1 MERYKLIIKIKEI
14 KIYIISTIII
24 ACAIAVIGFFS
35 KAFWGSIYIHDYYS
49 EYSYVIDH
57 GEVHLLYYWGNDEN
71 VDIPSHILFFPVV
84 DLRSRKYIYMYPAE
98 ENMACGFELNQSL
111 RFVSI
116 PSTITEIGD
125 GAFCG
130 CKNIEKVTFGG
141 NEKIIGTAFQNCS
154 SLTEVLIPES
164 VETINPYAFYE
175 CTALSDV
182 VIGDKVNYIGYNA
195 FYRTPWLENYPDD
208 FVIVGDNNL
217 ICYKGDETDIIIPDG
232 VKRISGVFIRGKNV
246 ESVYVPDTVTFIE
259 FAAFNNRDI
268 AITIQ
273 FGDEDIEFSGDPCDT
288 ECVIVA
294 PYGSSAQ
301 KMAEIYGHKYI
312 EIE

>member
-1 MERYKLIIKIKEI
+1 MIKSIKRS
-14 KIYIISTIII
+14 KKHYISVIF
-24 ACAIAVIGFFS
+24 AVCAMSLTCFFV
-35 KAFWGSIYIHDYYS
+35 KAFNGTIYIHDYIS

-57 GEVHLLYYWGNDEN
+57 AEVHLLYYWGNDEN

-84 DLRSRKYIYMYPAE
+84 DLCSRKYIYMYPAE
-98 ENMACGFELNQSL
+98 ENMAHGFELNQSI

-125 GAFCG
+125 GAFSG
-130 CKNIEKVTFGG
+130 CKNLEKVTFGG
-141 NEKIIGTAFQNCS
+141 NETIIGTAFQNCR

-164 VETINPYAFYE
+164 VETIDSNAFYE

-182 VIGDKVNYIGYNA
+182 VIGDKVDYIGHNA
-195 FYRTPWLENYPDD
+195 FYHTPWLENYPDD

-259 FAAFNNRDI
+259 SAAFNNRDI

>member
-1 MERYKLIIKIKEI
+1 MGRNKLIKSNKRS
-14 KIYIISTIII
+14 KKHYISVIF
-24 ACAIAVIGFFS
+24 AVCAMSLTCFFV
-35 KAFWGSIYIHDYYS
+35 KAFNGTIYIHDYIS

-57 GEVHLLYYWGNDEN
+57 AEVHLLYYWGNDEN

-84 DLRSRKYIYMYPAE
+84 DLCSGKYIYMYPAE
-98 ENMACGFELNQSL
+98 ENMAHGFELNQSL

-125 GAFCG
+125 GAFSG

-141 NEKIIGTAFQNCS
+141 NETIIGTAFDNCS

-164 VETINPYAFYE
+164 VETIDPYAFYE

-195 FYRTPWLENYPDD
+195 FYHTPWLENYPDD

-259 FAAFNNRDI
+259 SAAFNNRDI

>member
-1 MERYKLIIKIKEI
+1 MGRYKLIKKIKEI

-57 GEVHLLYYWGNDEN
+57 GEVHLLYYWGDDEN
-71 VDIPSHILFFPVV
+71 VVIPSHILFFKVV
-84 DLRSRKYIYMYPAE
+84 DLCNRKYKEGSKEGVYYGFDSN
-98 ENMACGFELNQSL
+98 ENV
-111 RFVSI
+111 RTVTI
-116 PSTITEIGD
+116 PYTITEIGD
-125 GAFCG
+125 YTFIG
-130 CKNIEKVTFGG
+130 CKNLEKVTFGG
-141 NEKIIGTAFQNCS
+141 NETIIGASAFSKCEA
-154 SLTEVLIPES
+154 LTNISIPKS
-164 VETINPYAFYE
+164 VESIKRNAFKN
-175 CTALSDV
+175 CKLLSKV
-182 VIGDKVNYIGYNA
+182 EIGSKVTRIEDNA
-195 FYRTPWLENYPDD
+195 FYHTPWLENYPDD